1 MAQHKARKKSDLTP
15 KQRKFMKAVLVD
27 GKNRTQAADEVYDCK
42 DRKSAQVVGSVT
54 WKSIESVLE
63 QEYDKYGLS
72 KELILT
78 ALVED
83 IKNNPG
89 KRERLLDMGGKFLGM
104 GVERKTIEHTGKGI
118 ESLFGEIDDTKRIS
132 D

>member
-1 MAQHKARKKSDLTP
+1 MAKV
-15 KQRKFMKAVLVD
+15 MVD
-27 GKNRTQAADEVYDCK
+27 GKSKTQAADEVYDCGS
-42 DRKSAQVVGSVT
+42 RESARVVGSVT

-83 IKNNPG
+83 IKSNPG

-118 ESLFGEIDDTKRIS
+118 EALFSEIDDTKRLT